1 MCNAKK
7 IMKLIHDISA
17 IYTVLQILMKLI
29 LIIIELC
36 QNKNNPGGHLGV
48 IFIYIILK
56 IVE

>member
-1 MCNAKK
+1 MQKK